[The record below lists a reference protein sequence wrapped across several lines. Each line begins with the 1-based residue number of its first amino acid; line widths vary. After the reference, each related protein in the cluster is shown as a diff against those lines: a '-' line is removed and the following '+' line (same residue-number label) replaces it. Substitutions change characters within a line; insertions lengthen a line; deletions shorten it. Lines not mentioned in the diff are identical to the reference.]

1 MNLSL
6 CLISHTHSQTSLGM
20 RLAQVA
26 WLHQRCLCV
35 LPPLDIPPE
44 HRKEPLDFV
53 REACIENTKQK
64 VGPGLYSSDSIDC

>member
-26 WLHQRCLCV
+26 RLHQRCV
-35 LPPLDIPPE
+35 PPPLDIPPE